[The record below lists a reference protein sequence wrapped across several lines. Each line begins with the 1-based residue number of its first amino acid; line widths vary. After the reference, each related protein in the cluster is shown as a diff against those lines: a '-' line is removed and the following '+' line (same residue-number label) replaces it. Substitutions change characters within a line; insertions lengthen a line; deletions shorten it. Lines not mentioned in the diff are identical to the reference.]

1 MNSPSLQF
9 FESRNGY
16 GYYAPVGEVSLK
28 EAGSF
33 VSRGIQ
39 FALTSG
45 IPRLLV
51 DATGL
56 TQDSP
61 CPRLPIVIGLS
72 GEWATVSE
80 NRVAAAV
87 PFCSPHLID
96 WDRFGVQVATN
107 LGMRTDVFTS
117 QAEALEWLLSE
128 QTSSV
133 LKK

>member
-56 TQDSP
+56 TGFPMPSVAE
-61 CPRLPIVIGLS
+61 RYWIVR
-72 GEWATVSE
+72 EWATVSE
-80 NRVAAAV
+80 NRVAAAFV
-87 PFCSPHLID
+87 LQPHIID
-96 WDRFGVQVATN
+96 WDRFGFQVATN
-107 LGMRTDVFTS
+107 LGMRADVFTS
-117 QAEALEWLLSE
+117 QPEALEWLLSDRP
-128 QTSSV
+128 SSV

>member
-16 GYYAPVGEVSLK
+16 GYYAPIGEVSLK

-56 TQDSP
+56 TGFPMPSVAD
-61 CPRLPIVIGLS
+61 RYWIVR
-72 GEWATVSE
+72 EWATVSE

-87 PFCSPHLID
+87 VLQPHLID

-107 LGMRTDVFTS
+107 LGMRTDVFTT

-128 QTSSV
+128 RPSSV